1 MTKYDHELF
10 DMDFL
15 GVKYHLPP
23 PHSTPPPHAH
33 LPGARA
39 LKMNFWETEKVDMQY
54 PPQAAAFF
62 AEGCRVFMGCRHPC
76 INWPAV
82 QAWHHGHSTDKESKM
97 APSAPVRTIQAG
109 ISNSAFFPQVKG
121 VQILCMCNCFI
132 YFWKCMCF
140 WASSSLKEGRQPGH
154 MSTASSQRAKPGNK
168 VSVDLLSV
176 FGDRPCSYQS
186 TWEMESI
193 MKLLWHPWS
202 PRMTGRRLHFAVDIK
217 SPHLRAGR
225 QAGK

>member
-1 MTKYDHELF
+1 
-10 DMDFL
+10 MDFL

-97 APSAPVRTIQAG
+97 APSAPVHTIQAG

-140 WASSSLKEGRQPGH
+140 WASSSLKRRKTTRTHEHSEFSEGKTRQQGLRRFAKCVWWQALQLPVH
-154 MSTASSQRAKPGNK
+154 MRNGIDYEVVTASLISK
-168 VSVDLLSV
+168 D
-176 FGDRPCSYQS
+176 DRPA
-186 TWEMESI
+186 
-193 MKLLWHPWS
+193 PAF
-202 PRMTGRRLHFAVDIK
+202 RRRH
-217 SPHLRAGR
+217 
-225 QAGK
+225 